1 MKISQKVA
9 NYTAGQADGF
19 RKAMGKKK
27 PEVLEK
33 EFVTFESGMKANG
46 YSADAIKTLW
56 DTILPF
62 AGYAFNKSHAAGYG
76 LVSFWTAYLKANYAP
91 EYMAALLTSVADKKD
106 KSAIYLAD
114 CRHLG
119 IRVLSPDVN
128 DSRYTFQSVGK
139 DIRFGLGAVR
149 NVGEDVV
156 NSIIASREEKGAFTD
171 FSDYL
176 DKIDLVAA
184 NKRVTESLIKA
195 GAFDS
200 LGHPRKGMV
209 LVHED
214 AVDAVTATKKAA
226 AKGQFDLFAGLG
238 GDDDAGDVFRVEV
251 PDQEWERKHQL
262 ALERDMLGLY
272 VSGHPLDGFEDALDA
287 QVDTPLTTVLSG
299 ELPNNKDLKIGGII
313 SAVERR
319 IDRNGNPWAIATLE
333 DQHGAQVELLVFPK
347 TYQMVAPQIVEDNIV
362 LAKAKI
368 NYRED
373 DMRLFCQDIK
383 SAELTVGAGSG
394 VPLRL
399 SIRVDQATPGNMA
412 NLRRVLSQNKGDS
425 DVYLTLID
433 GEEEVQFLLAPEMR
447 VNKSPSLMGAL
458 KASTWEGIFS

>member
-156 NSIIASREEKGAFTD
+156 NSIIASREEKGAFKD

-176 DKIDLVAA
+176 DKIDLTAA

-287 QVDTPLTTVLSG
+287 QIDTPLTTVLSG

-373 DMRLFCQDIK
+373 DMRLFCQDLK

-399 SIRVDQATPGNMA
+399 NIRVDQATPDNMA

-433 GEEEVQFLLAPEMR
+433 GEEEVQFLLGPEMR

>member
-1 MKISQKVA
+1 MRISQKVA
-9 NYTAGQADGF
+9 DYTAGQADGF

-33 EFVTFESGMKANG
+33 EFVTFESGMKKNG
-46 YSADAIKTLW
+46 YSAAAIKALW

-76 LVSFWTAYLKANYAP
+76 LVSFWTAYLKANYTA
-91 EYMAALLTSVADKKD
+91 EYMAALLTSVSDKKD

-119 IRVLSPDVN
+119 IQVLSPDVN
-128 DSRYTFQSVGK
+128 QSAFTFQSVGK

-156 NSIIASREEKGAFTD
+156 NSIIAAREEKGKFVD

-176 DKIDLVAA
+176 DKIDAVAA
-184 NKRVTESLIKA
+184 SKRVTESLIKA

-200 LGHPRKGMV
+200 LNHPRKG
-209 LVHED
+209 LLLIHED
-214 AVDAVTATKKAA
+214 AIDAVTTTKKAA
-226 AKGQFDLFAGLG
+226 ARGQFDLFAGLG
-238 GDDDAGDVFRVEV
+238 AEESGDVFKVDI
-251 PDQEWERKHQL
+251 PDQNWERKHEL

-287 QVDTPLTTVLSG
+287 QIDTSLPSVLSQ
-299 ELPNNKDLKIGGII
+299 ELPNNKDVKIGGII
-313 SAVERR
+313 SNVERR
-319 IDRNGNPWAIATLE
+319 VDRNGNPWVIATLE
-333 DQHGAQVELLVFPK
+333 DQHGAQVELLVFAK

-362 LAKAKI
+362 LAKARIRYKDE
-368 NYRED
+368 R
-373 DMRLFCQDIK
+373 MSLFCEDLK
-383 SAELTVGAGSG
+383 SAELSIGAGSG

-399 SIRVDQATPGNMA
+399 NIRVDQATPENMER
-412 NLRRVLSQNKGDS
+412 LKRVLVQNKGDS

-433 GEEEVQFLLAPEMR
+433 GEQEVQFLLAPEMR
-447 VNKSPSLMGAL
+447 VNKSPSLMGDL